1 LQRNNAKQE
10 EDDDQQI
17 QLDEVLDGLILDNEP
32 DDAMQDGDEEDDDNI
47 AVGDRANKDGINY
60 IGREDGEQYHL
71 KKLSCLWEVL
81 LERNSS
87 QRVLNSLKNPIVMFD
102 IYIYGTSK

>member
-60 IGREDGEQYHL
+60 IGREDARAISSKEVVMPVGSTFGE
-71 KKLSCLWEVL
+71 KFFPKSI
-81 LERNSS
+81 
-87 QRVLNSLKNPIVMFD
+87 KF
-102 IYIYGTSK
+102 T